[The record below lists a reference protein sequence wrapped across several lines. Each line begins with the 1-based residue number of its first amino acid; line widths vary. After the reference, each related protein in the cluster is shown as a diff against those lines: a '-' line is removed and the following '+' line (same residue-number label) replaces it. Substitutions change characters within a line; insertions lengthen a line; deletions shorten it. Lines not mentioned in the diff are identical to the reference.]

1 MGGEG
6 GMIWEDSIEMYIT
19 ICKIDSQWEF
29 AVWHR
34 ELKASVLQQPG
45 VRGGVGREVE
55 EDLGVR
61 GHMFAYGWFMVM
73 YDKNNHVTVNILQ
86 LKLIN

>member
-1 MGGEG
+1 MVGEG
-6 GMIWEDSIEMYIT
+6 GMIWKDSIEMYIT

-34 ELKASVLQQPG
+34 EPKASALQQPG
-45 VRGGVGREVE
+45 GRGGVGREVE
-55 EDLGVR
+55 GGLGVR

-73 YDKNNHVTVNILQ
+73 YDKNHHIIINILQ